1 MPGGEVLVDAKRDG
15 VYLTGTAYK
24 VCEGIYMKWG
34 WNKCRFGRSNATK
47 GVGRKRFSD
56 Q

>member
-1 MPGGEVLVDAKRDG
+1 MPGGELLVDAKRDG

-34 WNKCRFGRSNATK
+34 WNK
-47 GVGRKRFSD
+47 
-56 Q
+56 